1 MRVNVVGDAVRCPAG
16 VSYAHARSRHR
27 FQRYPGK
34 VVHPPSDF
42 LNENVMVGYQ
52 CDPGRIVTAVFE
64 SVQSIN
70 QDIGCIA
77 IADVAYD
84 PAHIWELY

>member
-1 MRVNVVGDAVRCPAG
+1 
-16 VSYAHARSRHR
+16 
-27 FQRYPGK
+27 
-34 VVHPPSDF
+34 
-42 LNENVMVGYQ
+42 
-52 CDPGRIVTAVFE
+52 
-64 SVQSIN
+64 VQSIN